1 MHVGLELI
9 LSIQELWICALNF
22 SKDSVQL
29 NGGTPTIIECEPL
42 YIAAHSTDHKDF
54 LSEITL
60 TKIQKWRFET
70 FSDGLLFLHATVANG
85 TILTIGLYTTFTY
98 G

>member
-1 MHVGLELI
+1 M
-9 LSIQELWICALNF
+9 
-22 SKDSVQL
+22 QL

-42 YIAAHSTDHKDF
+42 YIAAHSTDHKYF

-85 TILTIGLYTTFTY
+85 TVLTIGLYTTFTY
-98 G
+98 QNQTQSFSQYG

>member
-1 MHVGLELI
+1 MHVGLDLI

-29 NGGTPTIIECEPL
+29 NGEPL
-42 YIAAHSTDHKDF
+42 YIAAHSTNHKDF

-70 FSDGLLFLHATVANG
+70 FSDGFLFLHATVANG
-85 TILTIGLYTTFTY
+85 TILTIGLYTRFTY